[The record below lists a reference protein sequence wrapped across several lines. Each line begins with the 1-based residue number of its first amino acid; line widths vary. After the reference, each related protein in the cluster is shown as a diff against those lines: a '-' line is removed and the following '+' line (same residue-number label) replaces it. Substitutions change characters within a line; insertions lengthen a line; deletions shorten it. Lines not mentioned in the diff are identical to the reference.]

1 MATIEV
7 TGSNQPTSAGT
18 GGDMIEAIVQ
28 DRYGETDVLR
38 LDRIAKPA
46 IGDREV
52 LVRVHAAG
60 VDRSVWHLMSG
71 LPYPVRLAG
80 YGLRAPKTRVRGVDL
95 AGRVE
100 AVGKGVTTLREG
112 DHVFGIGDGTYA
124 EYASAPEEKLTRK
137 PDNLSFEQAAV
148 MPVSALAA
156 LQGLRDHGA
165 VRSGQRVLI
174 VGASGGVGGFAVQ
187 IAKAYGASVTGVC
200 SGTKV
205 DMVRSL
211 GADDVI
217 DYTREDLG
225 ARGVRYDLVLDVGG
239 NRSLSELRGVL
250 SPDGRLVIVGGET
263 GGRWLGGTDRQLRA
277 MMLSPFVSQKLGTFI
292 SSENNVDLATIRDLI
307 EAGELTPLIDRTYPL
322 GEVPDA
328 IRYLQDGHVRG
339 KVAITVRDDDGG

>member
-1 MATIEV
+1 MATSEM
-7 TGSNQPTSAGT
+7 TGSSEPTSADA
-18 GGDMIEAIVQ
+18 GGDLIDAIVQ
-28 DRYGETDVLR
+28 DRYGDTDVLR
-38 LDRIAKPA
+38 LERIAKPA

-100 AVGKGVTTLREG
+100 AIGSEVTTLQEG
-112 DHVFGIGDGTYA
+112 DEVFGIGEGTYA
-124 EYASAPEEKLTRK
+124 EYASAPEDKLTRK
-137 PDNLSFEQAAV
+137 PENLSFDQAAV

-156 LQGLRDHGA
+156 LQGLRDHGG
-165 VRSGQRVLI
+165 VSPGQRVLI
-174 VGASGGVGGFAVQ
+174 VGASGGVGSFGVQ

-200 SGTKV
+200 SGAKL

-217 DYTREDLG
+217 DYTREGLG
-225 ARGVRYDLVLDVGG
+225 ARGVRYDLILDVGG
-239 NRSLSELRGVL
+239 NRRLSELRGAL
-250 SPDGRLVIVGGET
+250 TPDGTLVIVGGET

-277 MMLSPFVSQKLGTFI
+277 MMLSPFVRQKLGTFI
-292 SSENNVDLATIRDLI
+292 SSENSVDLATIRDLI
-307 EAGELTPLIDRTYPL
+307 EAGKLTPVIDRAYPL
-322 GEVPDA
+322 SEVPTA
-328 IRYLQDGHVRG
+328 IRYLRDGRVRG
-339 KVAITVRDDDGG
+339 KVVVTVRDTKDD

>member
-124 EYASAPEEKLTRK
+124 EYASALEEKLTRK